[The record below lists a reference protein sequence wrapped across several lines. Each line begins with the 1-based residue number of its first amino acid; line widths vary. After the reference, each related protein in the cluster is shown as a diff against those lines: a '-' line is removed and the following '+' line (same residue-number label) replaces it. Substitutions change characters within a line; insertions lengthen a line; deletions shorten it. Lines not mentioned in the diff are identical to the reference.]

1 MELRN
6 LGSSGLRVSALGL
19 GCNNFGWQI
28 DIAAAR
34 AVLHKALDLGITH
47 YDTADVYG
55 AGGSESML
63 GELLGDRRKD
73 VVVATKVGMKSMNVA
88 DGCDLSR
95 RHVIAAVE
103 ASLKRL
109 RTDWIDVLYPH
120 QPDAQTPLEET
131 LRAMDDLVHQGKVR
145 YIACCNLPAWRV
157 MDGHWIAKEAAL
169 SGFIATQSEYS
180 LLRRAVEDD
189 MLPMLKRTGLGL
201 IPYFPLASGL
211 LTGKYK
217 RDAAAPEGSRIA
229 KLPGLGSRYLSDKTW
244 ATIEGLSALSAKHGK
259 ELIDLALSWL
269 IARPGVSSVIAGATK
284 PEQVERNVKG
294 ASWALDAS
302 VVAEVDK
309 LTRP

>member
-1 MELRN
+1 MDVRN
-6 LGSSGLRVSALGL
+6 LGSSGLRLSAVGL

-73 VVVATKVGMKSMNVA
+73 VVLATKVGMKSMNIA
-88 DGCDLSR
+88 DGVDVSR
-95 RHVIAAVE
+95 RHIVTAVE

-120 QPDAQTPLEET
+120 QPDGRTPIEET
-131 LRAMDDLVHQGKVR
+131 LRAMDDLVRAGKVR
-145 YIACCNLPAWRV
+145 YLAVCNLPAWRV
-157 MDGHWIAKEAAL
+157 VDAHWVAKTHGLTGFAA
-169 SGFIATQSEYS
+169 SQSEYS
-180 LLRRAVEDD
+180 LLRRGVEDE
-189 MLPMLKRTGLGL
+189 MVPALREHGQGL

-217 RDAAAPEGSRIA
+217 RGAQAPEGSRIA
-229 KLPGLGSRYLSDKTW
+229 KLPGLGARYTSDATW
-244 ATIEGLSALSAKHGK
+244 TIIEKLEAFAAQHGK
-259 ELIDLALSWL
+259 EIIDLAISWL
-269 IARPGVSSVIAGATK
+269 LARPAVSSVIAGATK
-284 PEQVERNVKG
+284 PEQVERNVK
-294 ASWALDAS
+294 ASGWALGA
-302 VVAEVDK
+302 AELAEIDK
-309 LTRP
+309 ITKG